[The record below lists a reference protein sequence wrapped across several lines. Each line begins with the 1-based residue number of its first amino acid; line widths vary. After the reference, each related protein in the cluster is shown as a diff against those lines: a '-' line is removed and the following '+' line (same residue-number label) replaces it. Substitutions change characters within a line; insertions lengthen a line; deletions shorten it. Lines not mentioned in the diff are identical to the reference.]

1 MLTIGEWPVDVGVGV
16 GASGIFSSGAVSD
29 DAGGAADCVSPPLAV
44 QRLLAC
50 EFFDH
55 LGCDVAAVV
64 VLALLLAVLALL
76 LVVPTQ
82 HQPV

>member
-1 MLTIGEWPVDVGVGV
+1 MVF
-16 GASGIFSSGAVSD
+16 A
-29 DAGGAADCVSPPLAV
+29 PPLAV

-50 EFFDH
+50 DVFDH